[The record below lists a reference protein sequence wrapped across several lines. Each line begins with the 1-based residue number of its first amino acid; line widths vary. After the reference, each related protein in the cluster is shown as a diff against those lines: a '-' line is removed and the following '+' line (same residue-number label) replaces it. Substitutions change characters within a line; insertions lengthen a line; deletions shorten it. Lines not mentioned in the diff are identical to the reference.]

1 MCEGRSSHT
10 WDYSSKLTRR
20 RHPCR
25 EVSCRE
31 RPTSTPGF
39 HLSGGKRIGIR
50 LREYLFFTRHP
61 TSSIYY
67 LHGSNGVLLNFQIT
81 FSNDCLLRID
91 LRQALADQLRRQR
104 ERVVTGIVFVTVQF
118 GRLKV
123 FICRHEKKPE
133 SRLRELARKS

>member
-1 MCEGRSSHT
+1 MCEGRSSHM

-50 LREYLFFTRHP
+50 LREYLFSHAIQPRRFIIFKEAMVCYLIFKSPLATTASFESISGRPSP
-61 TSSIYY
+61 TNCGGSANALEPVSSSSLYN
-67 LHGSNGVLLNFQIT
+67 LE
-81 FSNDCLLRID
+81 D
-91 LRQALADQLRRQR
+91 
-104 ERVVTGIVFVTVQF
+104 
-118 GRLKV
+118 
-123 FICRHEKKPE
+123 
-133 SRLRELARKS
+133 